1 MKVKFVDLAAQ
12 NLEIAERVAFELDL
26 VHSNTAYVGGVQVES
41 FEREFAEFLNVK
53 RVVGVANGT
62 DALRIA
68 LLALDIGPGDEVITV
83 PMTFIA
89 TAAAIV
95 QTGARPSFV
104 DIDPH
109 TGNMSVPALRSYL
122 ESRSANERRAIRA
135 IVPVHLYGLPAS
147 IAELKEVAAE
157 FNLKVVEDAC
167 QAHGARVRTVGGMA
181 MAGTLG
187 DVGCFS
193 FYPGKNLG
201 AWGDGGA
208 VATNDEEVA
217 RRVSLLSN
225 HGRLSHY
232 AHEICG
238 YNSRLDSIQAA
249 VLRAKLE
256 KLAEWNERRRVVAS
270 AYRELLAPLDV
281 RPILEPQG
289 TESCFHLFVIRSARR
304 DAIRNALLQN
314 EIECGIHYPV
324 PLHLQPA
331 LAYLG
336 YRSGDFPASEAL
348 ADTTLSLPMH
358 PHLNG
363 QEILRTVET
372 INRALAQADEPL
384 VMRHDA
390 SASAASASVAS
401 ASTASPSAVN
411 TRIAAA

>member
-1 MKVKFVDLAAQ
+1 
-12 NLEIAERVAFELDL
+12 
-26 VHSNTAYVGGVQVES
+26 
-41 FEREFAEFLNVK
+41 AEFLNVK
-53 RVVGVANGT
+53 RVVGLANGT

-68 LLALDIGPGDEVITV
+68 LLALGVGPGDEVITV

-89 TAAAIV
+89 TAASIV
-95 QTGARPSFV
+95 QTGARPKFV
-104 DIDPH
+104 DIDPA
-109 TGNMSVPALRSYL
+109 TGNMSPTALRSFL
-122 ESRSANERRAIRA
+122 ESLPRNERRAVRA
-135 IVPVHLYGLPAS
+135 VVPVHLYGLPAPMV
-147 IAELKEVAAE
+147 ELKEIAAE
-157 FNLKVVEDAC
+157 FNLKIVEDSC
-167 QAHGARVRTVGGMA
+167 QAHGARLRTADGMK
-181 MAGTLG
+181 MAGTLA
-187 DVGCFS
+187 DAGCFS

-208 VATNDEEVA
+208 VVTNDDELA
-217 RRVSLLSN
+217 HRMSSLGN

-256 KLAEWNERRRVVAS
+256 RLAEWNQRRRVVAA

-281 RPILEPQG
+281 RPILEPDG
-289 TESCFHLFVIRSARR
+289 LESCYHLFVIRSSKR
-304 DAIRNALLQN
+304 DAIRNALIQRD
-314 EIECGIHYPV
+314 IECGIHYPV

-358 PHLNG
+358 PHLDG

-372 INRALAQADEPL
+372 
-384 VMRHDA
+384 VA
-390 SASAASASVAS
+390 SALIPDSEHLPPPRQAAPSVAS
-401 ASTASPSAVN
+401 AS
-411 TRIAAA
+411 

>member
-12 NLEIAERVAFELDL
+12 NLEIGERAAFELDL
-26 VHSNTAYVGGVQVES
+26 IHSGTAYVGGHQVES
-41 FEREFAEFLNVK
+41 FEREFAEFLHVK
-53 RVVGVANGT
+53 RVIGVANGT

-68 LLALDIGPGDEVITV
+68 LLALGIGPGDEVVTV

-89 TAAAIV
+89 TAASIV
-95 QTGARPSFV
+95 QTGARPRFV
-104 DIDPH
+104 DIDPD
-109 TGNMSVPALRSYL
+109 TGNMSMPALRSFL
-122 ESRSANERRAIRA
+122 ESLPRNERSAIRA
-135 IVPVHLYGLPAS
+135 IVPVHLYGLPAP
-147 IAELKEVAAE
+147 IVELKEIAAE
-157 FNLKVVEDAC
+157 FNLKIVEDAC
-167 QAHGARVRTVGGMA
+167 QAHGARVRTAAGMA

-187 DVGCFS
+187 DAGSFS

-208 VATNDEEVA
+208 VVTNDDEVA

-256 KLAEWNERRRVVAS
+256 KLGEWNERRRVVAS
-270 AYRELLAPLDV
+270 AYRELLTPLDAL
-281 RPILEPQG
+281 PILEPEG
-289 TESCFHLFVIRSARR
+289 TESCFHLFVVRSTRR

-314 EIECGIHYPV
+314 DIECGIHYPV

-336 YRSGDFPASEAL
+336 YRPGDFPASEAL

-358 PHLNG
+358 PHLDG

-372 INRALAQADEPL
+372 VAAALAPANERLATQRRNVAPSI
-384 VMRHDA
+384 V
-390 SASAASASVAS
+390 SASSDA
-401 ASTASPSAVN
+401 
-411 TRIAAA
+411 

>member
-1 MKVKFVDLAAQ
+1 MKVKFVDLAGQ
-12 NLEIAERVAFELDL
+12 NLEIAERVAYELDL
-26 VHSNTAYVGGVQVES
+26 VHSTTSYVGGSQVES
-41 FEREFAEFLNVK
+41 FEREFAEFLGVK
-53 RVVGVANGT
+53 RVVGLANGT

-68 LLALDIGPGDEVITV
+68 LLALGIGAGDEVITV

-89 TAAAIV
+89 TAASIV
-95 QTGARPSFV
+95 QTGARPRFV
-104 DIDPH
+104 DIDPA
-109 TGNMSVPALRSYL
+109 TGNMSPSALRSFL
-122 ESRSANERRAIRA
+122 ESLPRNERRAIRA
-135 IVPVHLYGLPAS
+135 LVPVHLYGLPAPMV
-147 IAELKEVAAE
+147 ELKEIAAE
-157 FNLKVVEDAC
+157 FNLKIVEDAC
-167 QAHGARVRTVGGMA
+167 QAHGARLRTADGMK

-187 DVGCFS
+187 DAGCFS

-208 VATNDEEVA
+208 VVTDDDELA
-217 RRVSLLSN
+217 HRMSSFGN

-249 VLRAKLE
+249 VLRAKLA
-256 KLAEWNERRRVVAS
+256 KLAEWNQRRRVVAS

-281 RPILEPQG
+281 HPILEPEG
-289 TESCFHLFVIRSARR
+289 LESCFHLFVIRSAKR
-304 DAIRNALLQN
+304 DAIRNALIQGD
-314 EIECGIHYPV
+314 IECGIHYPV

-358 PHLNG
+358 PHLDG

-372 INRALAQADEPL
+372 VASALVPDGERAAPSRQAASL
-384 VMRHDA
+384 IA
-390 SASAASASVAS
+390 SAS
-401 ASTASPSAVN
+401 
-411 TRIAAA
+411 

>member
-1 MKVKFVDLAAQ
+1 MKVKFVDLAGQ
-12 NLEIAERVAFELDL
+12 NLEIAERVAYELDL
-26 VHSNTAYVGGVQVES
+26 VHSTTSYVGGSQVES
-41 FEREFAEFLNVK
+41 FEREFAEFLGVK
-53 RVVGVANGT
+53 RVVGLANGT

-68 LLALDIGPGDEVITV
+68 LLALGIGAGDEVITV

-89 TAAAIV
+89 TAASIV
-95 QTGARPSFV
+95 QTGARPRFV
-104 DIDPH
+104 DIDPA
-109 TGNMSVPALRSYL
+109 TGNMSPSALRSFL
-122 ESRSANERRAIRA
+122 ESLPRNERRAIRA
-135 IVPVHLYGLPAS
+135 VVPVHLYGLPAPMV
-147 IAELKEVAAE
+147 ELKEIAAE
-157 FNLKVVEDAC
+157 FNLKIVEDAC
-167 QAHGARVRTVGGMA
+167 QAHGARLRTADGMK

-187 DVGCFS
+187 DAGCFS

-208 VATNDEEVA
+208 VVTDDDELA
-217 RRVSLLSN
+217 HRMSSFGN

-249 VLRAKLE
+249 VLRAKLA
-256 KLAEWNERRRVVAS
+256 KLAEWNQRRRVVAS

-281 RPILEPQG
+281 HPILEPEG
-289 TESCFHLFVIRSARR
+289 LESCFHLFVIRSAKR
-304 DAIRNALLQN
+304 DAIRNALIQGD
-314 EIECGIHYPV
+314 IECGIHYPV

-358 PHLNG
+358 PHLDG

-372 INRALAQADEPL
+372 VASALVPDGERAAPSRQAASL
-384 VMRHDA
+384 IA
-390 SASAASASVAS
+390 SAS
-401 ASTASPSAVN
+401 
-411 TRIAAA
+411 

>member
-1 MKVKFVDLAAQ
+1 MKIKFVDLAAQ
-12 NLEIAERVAFELDL
+12 NLEIAERVESELGSI
-26 VHSNTAYVGGVQVES
+26 HSTTSYVGGHQVES

-53 RVVGVANGT
+53 RVVAVANGT

-68 LLALDIGPGDEVITV
+68 LLALGVGPGDEVITV

-89 TAAAIV
+89 TAASIV
-95 QTGARPSFV
+95 QTGARPRFV
-104 DIDPH
+104 DIDPA
-109 TGNMSVPALRSYL
+109 TGNMCVRALRSFL
-122 ESRSANERRAIRA
+122 ESMPRHERRAVRA
-135 IVPVHLYGLPAS
+135 IVPVHLYGLPAR
-147 IAELKEVAAE
+147 IVELKEIAAE
-157 FNLKVVEDAC
+157 FNLKLVEDAC
-167 QAHGARVRTVGGMA
+167 QAHGARVRTAGGMA
-181 MAGTLG
+181 MAGTLA
-187 DVGCFS
+187 DAGCFS

-208 VATNDEEVA
+208 VVTNDEEVA
-217 RRVSLLSN
+217 QRVSLLSN

-270 AYRELLAPLDV
+270 AYRELLAPLDAQ
-281 RPILEPQG
+281 PILEPEG
-289 TESCFHLFVIRSARR
+289 IESCYHLFVIRSARR

-336 YRSGDFPASEAL
+336 YRAGDFPASEAL

-358 PHLNG
+358 PHVDG

-372 INRALAQADEPL
+372 VAGALAPANEPL
-384 VMRHDA
+384 AAQRRNA
-390 SASAASASVAS
+390 SSAG
-401 ASTASPSAVN
+401 STASSDA
-411 TRIAAA
+411 

>member
-1 MKVKFVDLAAQ
+1 VKIKFVDLAGQ
-12 NLEIAERVAFELDL
+12 NLEIAERVSRELEA
-26 VHSNTAYVGGVQVES
+26 VHSATAYVGGHQVES
-41 FEREFAEFLNVK
+41 FEREFADFLNVK
-53 RVVGVANGT
+53 RVVAVANGT

-68 LLALDIGPGDEVITV
+68 LLALGVGPGDEVITV

-89 TAAAIV
+89 TAASIV
-95 QTGARPSFV
+95 QTGARPRFV
-104 DIDPH
+104 DIDPN
-109 TGNMSVPALRSYL
+109 TGNLSVPALRSFL
-122 ESRSANERRAIRA
+122 ESLPRKDRRAIRA
-135 IVPVHLYGLPAS
+135 IVPVHLYGLPAP
-147 IAELKEVAAE
+147 IVELKEIAAE
-157 FNLKVVEDAC
+157 FNLKLVEDAC
-167 QAHGARVRTVGGMA
+167 QAHGARVLTADGMK
-181 MAGTLG
+181 MAGTFG
-187 DVGCFS
+187 DAGCFS

-208 VATNDEEVA
+208 VATNDDDLA
-217 RRVSLLSN
+217 HRVSSLSN

-256 KLAEWNERRRVVAS
+256 KLAEWNDRRRVIAA

-281 RPILEPQG
+281 QPILEPQ
-289 TESCFHLFVIRSARR
+289 TAQSCYHLFIIRSARR
-304 DAIRNALLQN
+304 DAIRNALLQK

-336 YRSGDFPASEAL
+336 HRSGDFPASEAL

-372 INRALAQADEPL
+372 VASVLGTATEIGGAQRRGNSA
-384 VMRHDA
+384 A
-390 SASAASASVAS
+390 ASSASSDA
-401 ASTASPSAVN
+401 
-411 TRIAAA
+411 